1 MDFQLQGKTALVTGA
16 SQGLGRAIAKRLAR
30 EGVQLTI
37 AARRRPLLD
46 ELAREIAA
54 DGGLKP
60 HLIEADLYH
69 PETPVRLATAA
80 EQAMGSI
87 DILINAAGGSRMIT
101 FDAPVGVWEEGIQ
114 LNFSR
119 LRELTHAII
128 PIMKARGYGRVVN
141 LTGSSEPRSINVA
154 NAAKAAVHVWSK
166 ALSRD
171 FAQHGITVNCL
182 QPGRILTEQI
192 ARMYPTEDVRQH
204 FIAENIPAGRFGEPD
219 ELAVLATFLCSPL
232 AAYITGTVIPVDGGM
247 SRFAF

>member
-1 MDFQLQGKTALVTGA
+1 MDFQLKGKTALVTGA
-16 SQGLGRAIAKRLAR
+16 SQGLGRAIARRLAR
-30 EGVQLTI
+30 EGARLAI
-37 AARRRPLLD
+37 AARRKPLLE
-46 ELAREIAA
+46 ELAQEIAN

-60 HLIEADLYH
+60 LIFEADFCQA
-69 PETPVRLATAA
+69 ETPVQLATAA
-80 EQAMGSI
+80 EQALGSI

-101 FDAPVGVWEEGIQ
+101 FDAPVSVWDEGIQ

-119 LRELTHAII
+119 LRELTHAIV
-128 PIMKARGYGRVVN
+128 PGMKSRGYGRIVN

-166 ALSRD
+166 ALSRE
-171 FAQHGITVNCL
+171 FAQFGITINCL

-192 ARMYPTEDVRQH
+192 AKMYPTAEARKH

-219 ELAVLATFLCSPL
+219 ELAVLATFLSSPL
-232 AAYITGTVIPVDGGM
+232 AAYVTGTVIPVDGGM

>member
-1 MDFQLQGKTALVTGA
+1 MDFQLKGKTALVTGA
-16 SQGLGRAIAKRLAR
+16 SQGLGRAIARRLAR
-30 EGVQLTI
+30 EGAQLAI
-37 AARRRPLLD
+37 AARRKPLLD
-46 ELAREIAA
+46 ELAHEIAA

-60 HLIEADLYH
+60 YLIEADLYN
-69 PETPVRLATAA
+69 PETPVQLATATEKA
-80 EQAMGSI
+80 LGSI

-101 FDAPVGVWEEGIQ
+101 FDAPVSVWEEGIQ

-119 LRELTHAII
+119 LRELTHAVV
-128 PIMKARGYGRVVN
+128 PGMKARSYGRIVN

-192 ARMYPTEDVRQH
+192 AKMYPTEDARQH